1 MKKRLLLLLLVI
13 VVIAGLEVVALLSK
27 PKVAFKNDT
36 VGAGL
41 GKGDFSLK
49 LGNVPF
55 FTEVAKSRGLSPT
68 FEEQAKVEDVLRL
81 ELIGTAM
88 GNGKDPTAFIK
99 NLDSGKQG
107 IYKLGST
114 IQEARVIKI
123 SMGKVVLD
131 VQGKEQVLTMGS
143 TSKTLAHLN
152 EASQPLITVSGDQ
165 IMVNKSSL
173 ASESGKIIK
182 ELTHVRVSPY
192 FESLKVAG
200 LKLEGVTPGSIIA
213 AAGIHNKDVVTMVN
227 SQKIDSY
234 QKALQVLNKA
244 KGQTEIN
251 VSVLRDGQSQL
262 LCYKVQ

>member
-1 MKKRLLLLLLVI
+1 MKKRLLFLLLVI

-27 PKVAFKNDT
+27 PKVAFKVNT
-36 VGAGL
+36 L
-41 GKGDFSLK
+41 GDNLDRGDISPK
-49 LGNVPF
+49 QGNVPF
-55 FTEVAKSRGLSPT
+55 FVEESRGLSPT
-68 FEEQAKVEDVLRL
+68 FEEQVKVKVEDILRL

-114 IQEARVIKI
+114 IQEAKVIKI

-131 VQGKEQVLTMGS
+131 VKGKVQVLTIGS

-152 EASQPLITVSGDQ
+152 KAGQQLITVSGDQ

-173 ASESGKIIK
+173 ASESAKIIN
-182 ELTHVRVSPY
+182 ELTRVRVSPY

-200 LKLEGVTPGSIIA
+200 LKLEGVTPDSIIA
-213 AAGIHNKDVVTMVN
+213 SAGIHNKDVVTMVN

-244 KGQTEIN
+244 KGQTEIKI
-251 VSVLRDGQSQL
+251 SVLRDGQPQL